1 MKTVSVLILLCII
14 AGTSFFVFKS
24 KNNGVE
30 NEVKHDKDTLSHNY
44 LNTKISL
51 HQEEKITSDKDSV
64 KIEISENNFK
74 ISSKDKHLTS
84 DDINKVEDFIKNDSE
99 NMMKSQIYILG
110 KREATFHET
119 KPIFDLLK
127 KYDLLNFKLIAQ

>member
-1 MKTVSVLILLCII
+1 MYYICNTI
-14 AGTSFFVFKS
+14 VFKS

-44 LNTKISL
+44 LKTKISL
-51 HQEEKITSDKDSV
+51 RQEKKITSDKDSV

-74 ISSKDKHLTS
+74 ISSKDKHLIS

-99 NMMKSQIYILG
+99 NMRKSQIYILG
-110 KREATFHET
+110 KREATFQET